1 MTEEEKQRHKEK
13 MKQKLLL
20 MAQKRIEKELRKRQ
34 SQSVQV
40 SRGSV
45 MLEHQT
51 DYQSVNF
58 TNNNS
63 KQFRVSYQAQAS
75 QSSESYSLER
85 IKEENRRHRMTTMS
99 LIDQPNKD
107 VLNSTIR
114 WKDRP
119 FKWRKDSQK
128 MKDRA
133 IVADY

>member
-1 MTEEEKQRHKEK
+1 MTEEEKQRHKDK